1 MKCCCC
7 WLASL
12 GLLFLTSCGAPAGT
26 DSAATQQNAEPA
38 SADESVT
45 PAADSG
51 IMADGTNTDATTPTV
66 DEAAPPE
73 RVTVGQ
79 KAPTFQLIDH
89 NGQEQT
95 LEALLADG
103 PIALV
108 FYRSASW

>member
-1 MKCCCC
+1 MKQSCY

-12 GLLFLTSCGAPAGT
+12 GLLFLISCGAPVGT
-26 DSAATQQNAEPA
+26 DSAGTQQSADPA
-38 SADESVT
+38 SADESASPSTDSATVT
-45 PAADSG
+45 DA
-51 IMADGTNTDATTPTV
+51 TNTDTTTPTV

-79 KAPTFQLIDH
+79 KAPTFQLNDH

-95 LEALLADG
+95 LEALLAEG